1 MVAWYWL
8 IVSAIGGIVIAK
20 ACEEI
25 FDWDNILTEVISFL
39 TLVISFIPLCIYTI
53 FFKLTIKPVRRKKW
67 DKVELTVKKHLF
79 GNLWFCVDK
88 KASRLWNKIFFVR
101 LEKNYLTK

>member
-25 FDWDNILTEVISFL
+25 FDLDNILTEVISFL
-39 TLVISFIPLCIYTI
+39 ALVIAFIPICIYRI
-53 FFKLTIKPVRRKKW
+53 FFRLTIKPVLKRRW
-67 DKVELTVKKHLF
+67 DKADLTLKKHLF

-88 KASRLWNKIFFVR
+88 EAKYLWNKIFFVR
-101 LEKNYLTK
+101 VEKTT

>member
-39 TLVISFIPLCIYTI
+39 TLVISFVPVCIYTI
-53 FFKLTIKPVRRKKW
+53 FFKLTIKPVRRTKW
-67 DKVELTVKKHLF
+67 DKVKGNLTLTKHLF

-88 KASRLWNKIFFVR
+88 QASHLWNKIFFVR
-101 LEKNYLTK
+101 LEKTT

>member
-39 TLVISFIPLCIYTI
+39 TLVISFIPICIYRI
-53 FFKLTIKPVRRKKW
+53 FFRLTIKSILRKRW
-67 DKVELTVKKHLF
+67 DKVKDNLTLTKHLF

-88 KASRLWNKIFFVR
+88 QASHLWNKIFFVR
-101 LEKNYLTK
+101 LEKTT

>member
-39 TLVISFIPLCIYTI
+39 TLVISFIPICIYRI
-53 FFKLTIKPVRRKKW
+53 FFRLTIKPVLRKRW
-67 DKVELTVKKHLF
+67 DKVKDNLTLKKHLF

-88 KASRLWNKIFFVR
+88 QASYLWNKIFFVR
-101 LEKNYLTK
+101 LEKTT